1 MRSGPDFVVAR
12 LSSISI
18 RRPIGLI
25 KGRYWSC
32 VASRRWCLTLSHGR
46 SGLFSYAAI
55 NLDGADVQIREQP
68 RQGLGRNE
76 VAIGD
81 VVGFL
86 DRNQQERNGRIV
98 RLNDKTV
105 TLLCGQQQWR
115 VAYRVEPFSGVP
127 RCTMAGIP
135 IALRTICSHW
145 RRNGC
150 MRCAADI
157 LHRALFEQFIAS
169 HDKATDELIQ
179 N

>member
-115 VAYRVEPFSGVP
+115 VAYS
-127 RCTMAGIP
+127 
-135 IALRTICSHW
+135 L
-145 RRNGC
+145 
-150 MRCAADI
+150 
-157 LHRALFEQFIAS
+157 LHRVVEGSAFNGEPLVLDAS
-169 HDKATDELIQ
+169 VTCVNTEDIGRDE
-179 N
+179 